1 MTAVTVAPK
10 QIISNTPSGR
20 RFRQNPWRR
29 YPSRPWPRNRIS
41 AARRADWSRRRN
53 PPYALDRQI
62 ADLPVGQIDPR
73 ARRHLLCM
81 FANSLMESF
90 LRMVR
95 CATTATTEA
104 RMLGLRG
111 QARNH
116 SGNPALRRPSL
127 KRSASSG
134 RLQILAKIPWLIVN
148 QGSIRS
154 ASAASSL
161 ALSSCPSWA

>member
-1 MTAVTVAPK
+1 MKRPARQRRNHFRRLHRHHPRESGEPVHTNACVYWIPAFAGMTAVTVAPK

-81 FANSLMESF
+81 FANSLMESL

-104 RMLGLRG
+104 RMLGLPGERIITPG
-111 QARNH
+111 
-116 SGNPALRRPSL
+116 
-127 KRSASSG
+127 
-134 RLQILAKIPWLIVN
+134 IPPCA
-148 QGSIRS
+148 GHH
-154 ASAASSL
+154 
-161 ALSSCPSWA
+161 